1 MRGGSIIR
9 DGYKGKVRYY
19 EETVGNAKGKTRFRH
34 KAVRKD
40 VPKEDHWGEY
50 DSWLEAEAGAAQVE
64 AERLSRGRALVDP
77 AVIRAVQR
85 GILNTKADAL
95 DAEGL
100 LEDGFF
106 LREFMNEVN
115 EFLKIKEE
123 APLPSTRIFL
133 CEMKQKLKS
142 ETEEKTK
149 KEEIILYSKIIDE
162 FIEWKTGPH
171 GGRGNKELG
180 DGAKTEWKTIAGYI
194 KVAIGG
200 YSSATGKKDIRSAI
214 TDAINKGTIN
224 RSGAGKGKPWSPA
237 YRYRISERAQT
248 ICEWAFKQEH
258 LTANPM
264 AGLANEFAHENDEE
278 VSVFSPEKVQ
288 KIFAAATELHDGIM
302 IPYFAMLF
310 YSTVRPEE
318 LADFQRAGERFFWKN
333 MNGWRHNLRYLGRI
347 GGLEFKVPKF
357 EMING
362 VKTRRSKISTRQA
375 FVTPTGMAWLRYYFG
390 ELQEQELPNEGQIF
404 ASRKYRSE
412 IKEAAGIIGGWP
424 QDQARHSICSY
435 GYYHDEFRKILKDDD
450 WHRASGHK
458 PATFKKHYD
467 APQHQPDCTA
477 YFAILPPGTTSLAAA
492 VEEEEVDR
500 RAKEALKEAAAS
512 A

>member
-1 MRGGSIIR
+1 MKSALIIR

-19 EETVGNAKGKTRFRH
+19 EETVGYAKGKTRFRH

-50 DSWLEAEAGAAQVE
+50 NSWLEAEAGAAQVE
-64 AERLSRGRALVDP
+64 AERLSRGRSLVDP

-85 GILNTKADAL
+85 GILNTKANAL

-106 LREFMNEVN
+106 LREFMNDVN
-115 EFLKIKEE
+115 EFLKNKEE
-123 APLPSTRIFL
+123 PPLPSTRIFL
-133 CEMKQKLKS
+133 SELKQKLKS

-162 FIEWKTGPH
+162 FIEWKTGPN

-180 DGAKTEWKTIAGYI
+180 DGAKTEWKTITGYL
-194 KVAIGG
+194 KEAIGG
-200 YSSATGKKDIRSAI
+200 YPSTTGKKDIRNAVVHE
-214 TDAINKGTIN
+214 INKGRN
-224 RSGAGKGKPWSPA
+224 KNNGADKGEPWSPQ
-237 YRYRISERAQT
+237 YKFRISERAQSFGN
-248 ICEWAFKQEH
+248 WALKEEH

-264 AGLANEFAHENDEE
+264 AGLSNEFAHENDEE

-288 KIFAAATELHDGIM
+288 KIFAAATALHGGVM
-302 IPYFAMLF
+302 LPYFAMLF

-333 MNGWRHNLRYLGRI
+333 MGGWKHNQRYLGRI

-357 EMING
+357 EIING
-362 VKTRRSKISTRQA
+362 IKTRRSKISTRQA
-375 FVTPTGMAWLRYYFG
+375 FVTPTGMGWLRYYFG
-390 ELQEQELPNEGQIF
+390 ELLGQGLPNEGQIF
-404 ASRKYRSE
+404 SSRKYRAE
-412 IKEAAGIIGGWP
+412 IKETAGIIGGWP
-424 QDQARHSICSY
+424 QDHARHSLCSY
-435 GYYHDEFRKILKDDD
+435 GYYHNVFRKLLSDDD
-450 WHRASGHK
+450 WHRASGHR
-458 PATFKKHYD
+458 ASTFKKHYD
-467 APQHQPDCTA
+467 SPQYQPNCTA
-477 YFAILPPGTTSLAAA
+477 YFAILPPGTKSLAAA
-492 VEEEEVDR
+492 IEEEESENR
-500 RAKEALKEAAAS
+500 SKAAFKEAAAF